1 MTTMMIEFLIQ
12 GGFDTTSLTAR
23 LALSLAESR
32 LRSRIAYSN
41 SYTRLGMA
49 VKKFEGTQEVIGLQV
64 AFAANGLSIFCPELA
79 EDPAAFVNSYK
90 QAVQLMYGL
99 FGASH

>member
-1 MTTMMIEFLIQ
+1 MKMIDFLIQ

-32 LRSRIAYSN
+32 NRSRVAYSN

-49 VKKFEGTQEVIGLQV
+49 VKKYEGNKEAIALQV
-64 AFAANGLSIFCPELA
+64 AFAANGLSIFCLELA
-79 EDPAAFVNSYK
+79 ENRQSVC
-90 QAVQLMYGL
+90 
-99 FGASH
+99 